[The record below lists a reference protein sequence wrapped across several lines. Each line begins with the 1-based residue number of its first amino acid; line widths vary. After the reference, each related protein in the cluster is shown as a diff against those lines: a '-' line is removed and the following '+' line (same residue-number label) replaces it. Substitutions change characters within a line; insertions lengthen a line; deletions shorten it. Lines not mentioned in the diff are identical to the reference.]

1 MQKFLVY
8 NTLYSK
14 ILVNFAPI
22 GIIETKNYSN
32 MKKRVIG
39 LFCLILLPMLA
50 MAQSPLE
57 QLAKIQA
64 DDNYII
70 GEGRSNTDSKANQSA
85 LNDLIS
91 KISVTVQSET
101 NLDMQQIA
109 DGDKVDSKTAM
120 EAVVRTYSA
129 GSLNNT
135 KSLWITHE
143 PEAYVVRYIHKNEL
157 EKVFQER
164 EDRIL
169 SYVYTA
175 QNAEREARID
185 DALRNY
191 YWALCL
197 LKSLQHPNAVK
208 IDQDGVKQTLTVWI
222 PEQIN
227 SILGSIK
234 TEIAKVEENV
244 VDLFINYKGKP
255 VTSLDFRFMDGMNY
269 SFVNSA
275 KDGLSEIELHPGTP
289 TDKLQL
295 KYEYEFAGQM
305 RQDREL
311 EMVSEV
317 FNPTPFP
324 KATVVINGPKKKE
337 MKATQEKFQETVK
350 AMSVAGHAT
359 AVQEDASAEL
369 AQNVGNIINAIKAKK
384 YDSVRDY
391 FTEGGFD
398 MFTRLI
404 NYGTASIL
412 GNPSLNFYQ
421 LGDRI
426 ICRSVPMKFAFKNN
440 NRSFVEDVT
449 FTFDADKKIESIAF
463 GLDKAARDDIFNREA
478 AGWTDSIR
486 MVIATFLENYKTAFA
501 LKRADYIKSIF
512 DDDAIIIVGHVIKK
526 AQKTAENDKYL
537 DNEMVKHTRLSKQ
550 EYIKNVERSF
560 KSNQFIN
567 IRFTDNDVKKMGV
580 GADTYGIQIHQ
591 DYYSSTYSDT
601 GYLFLMVDLNDI
613 DQPCIKV
620 RTWQPKRDPN
630 INSSFDKSDR
640 YYGLIYGGNF

>member
-1 MQKFLVY
+1 MRK
-8 NTLYSK
+8 
-14 ILVNFAPI
+14 
-22 GIIETKNYSN
+22 
-32 MKKRVIG
+32 G
-39 LFCLILLPMLA
+39 LFSLFILMLMPLLA
-50 MAQSPLE
+50 VAQSPLE

-64 DDNYII
+64 DENYIW
-70 GEGRSNTDSKANQSA
+70 GEGRNTTDSKANQGA

-101 NLDMQQIA
+101 NLDMQQVN
-109 DGDKVDSKTAM
+109 DGDKIDSKTAM
-120 EAVVRTYSA
+120 EAVIKTYAA
-129 GSLNNT
+129 GSLNNCRT
-135 KSLWITHE
+135 IWITHE
-143 PEAYVVRYIHKNEL
+143 PEAYVVRYIHKDEL

-175 QNAEREARID
+175 QNAERECRID

-208 IDQDGVKQTLTVWI
+208 IDQDGIKQTLTVWI

-227 SILGSIK
+227 SILVNIK
-234 TEIAKVEENV
+234 TAIAKVEDNV
-244 VDLFINYKGKP
+244 VDLMITYKGKP

-275 KDGLSEIELHPGTP
+275 KDGLSQIDLHPGTP
-289 TDKLQL
+289 VDKLQIR
-295 KYEYEFAGQM
+295 YEYEFAGQM

-311 EMVSEV
+311 EMVAEV

-337 MKATQEKFQETVK
+337 MKAVQEQFEETVK
-350 AMSVAGHAT
+350 AMGVAEHAT
-359 AVQEDASAEL
+359 AMQQSQDF
-369 AQNVGNIINAIKAKK
+369 AQIVGKIITAIKSKS
-384 YDSVRDY
+384 YGSVQNY
-391 FTEGGFD
+391 FTEDGYD

-404 NYGTASIL
+404 NYGTATIL
-412 GNPSLNFYQ
+412 GTPNLNFYQ
-421 LGDRI
+421 LGDRV

-449 FTFDADKKIESIAF
+449 FTFDASKKIESIAF
-463 GLDKAARDDIFNREA
+463 GLDKAARDDIFNRDA

-526 AQKTAENDKYL
+526 AQKSAENEKYL

-550 EYIKNVERSF
+550 EYIRNVERNF
-560 KSNQFIN
+560 RSNQFIN

-591 DYYSSTYSDT
+591 DYYSSNYSDT

-630 INSSFDKSDR
+630 INSTFDKSDR

>member
-1 MQKFLVY
+1 
-8 NTLYSK
+8 
-14 ILVNFAPI
+14 
-22 GIIETKNYSN
+22 
-32 MKKRVIG
+32 MKKGLIG
-39 LFCLILLPMLA
+39 LFILMLMPLLA
-50 MAQSPLE
+50 VAQSPLD

-64 DDNYII
+64 DENYIW
-70 GEGRSNTDSKANQSA
+70 GEGRNTTDSKANQGA

-101 NLDMQQIA
+101 NLDMQQVN
-109 DGDKVDSKTAM
+109 DGDKIDSKTAM
-120 EAVVRTYSA
+120 EAVIKTYAA
-129 GSLNNT
+129 GSLNNCRT
-135 KSLWITHE
+135 IWITHE
-143 PEAYVVRYIHKNEL
+143 PEAYVVRYIHKDEL

-175 QNAEREARID
+175 QNAEREGRID

-208 IDQDGVKQTLTVWI
+208 IDQDGIKQTLTVWI

-227 SILGSIK
+227 SILGGIK
-234 TEIAKVEENV
+234 TEIAKVEDNV
-244 VDLFINYKGKP
+244 VDLLISYKGKP

-337 MKATQEKFQETVK
+337 MKATQAKFEETVK
-350 AMSVAGHAT
+350 NMSVAGHAT
-359 AVQEDASAEL
+359 AVQEDASAEM
-369 AQNVGNIINAIKAKK
+369 AQIIGNIVNAIKAKK

-398 MFTRLI
+398 MFNRLVG
-404 NYGTASIL
+404 YGTATIL
-412 GNPSLNFYQ
+412 GNPSFNFYQ
-421 LGDRI
+421 LGERV

-526 AQKTAENDKYL
+526 AQKSAENSKYL

-550 EYIKNVERSF
+550 EYIRNVERSF

-591 DYYSSTYSDT
+591 DYYSSSYSDT

-630 INSSFDKSDR
+630 INSTFDKSDR

>member
-1 MQKFLVY
+1 MLM
-8 NTLYSK
+8 
-14 ILVNFAPI
+14 P
-22 GIIETKNYSN
+22 
-32 MKKRVIG
+32 
-39 LFCLILLPMLA
+39 LLAL
-50 MAQSPLE
+50 AQSPLE

-64 DDNYII
+64 DENYIW
-70 GEGRSNTDSKANQSA
+70 GEGRNTTDSKANQGA

-101 NLDMQQIA
+101 NLDMQQVNE
-109 DGDKVDSKTAM
+109 GDRIDSKTAM
-120 EAVVRTYSA
+120 EAVIKTYAA
-129 GSLNNT
+129 GSLNNCRAI
-135 KSLWITHE
+135 WITHE
-143 PEAYVVRYIHKNEL
+143 PEAYVVRYIHKDEL
-157 EKVFQER
+157 EKVFKER

-175 QNAEREARID
+175 QNAERECRID

-197 LKSLQHPNAVK
+197 LKSLQHPNALK
-208 IDQDGVKQTLTVWI
+208 IDQNGIKQTLTVWI

-227 SILGSIK
+227 SILAGIK
-234 TEIAKVEENV
+234 TAIAKVEENV
-244 VDLFINYKGKP
+244 VDLMITYKDKP

-275 KDGLSEIELHPGTP
+275 KDGLSQIDLHPGTP
-289 TDKLQL
+289 IDKLQI

-324 KATVVINGPKKKE
+324 KATVIINGPKKKE
-337 MKATQEKFQETVK
+337 MKATQEQFEQTVK
-350 AMSVAGHAT
+350 AMSVAEHAT
-359 AVQEDASAEL
+359 AVQQPEDF
-369 AQNVGNIINAIKAKK
+369 AQIVNNIITAIKAKN
-384 YDSVRDY
+384 YGAVQDY
-391 FTEGGFD
+391 FTEDGYD
-398 MFTRLI
+398 MYNRLI

-412 GNPSLNFYQ
+412 GTPNLNFYQ
-421 LGDRI
+421 LGDRV

-449 FTFDADKKIESIAF
+449 FTFDANKKIESIAF

-526 AQKTAENDKYL
+526 AQKSAENNKYL

-550 EYIKNVERSF
+550 EYIRNVERSF

-591 DYYSSTYSDT
+591 DYYSSSYSDT

-630 INSSFDKSDR
+630 INSTFDKSDR

>member
-1 MQKFLVY
+1 MRK
-8 NTLYSK
+8 
-14 ILVNFAPI
+14 
-22 GIIETKNYSN
+22 
-32 MKKRVIG
+32 G
-39 LFCLILLPMLA
+39 LFSLFILMLMSLLA
-50 MAQSPLE
+50 VAQSPLE

-64 DDNYII
+64 DENYIW
-70 GEGRSNTDSKANQSA
+70 GEGRNTTDSKANQGA

-101 NLDMQQIA
+101 NLDMQQVN
-109 DGDKVDSKTAM
+109 DGDKIDSKTAM
-120 EAVVRTYSA
+120 EAVIKTYAA
-129 GSLNNT
+129 GSLNNCRT
-135 KSLWITHE
+135 IWITHE
-143 PEAYVVRYIHKNEL
+143 PEAYVVRYIHKDEL

-175 QNAEREARID
+175 QNAERECRID

-208 IDQDGVKQTLTVWI
+208 IDQDGIKQTLTVWI

-227 SILGSIK
+227 SILVNIK
-234 TEIAKVEENV
+234 TAIAKVEDNV
-244 VDLFINYKGKP
+244 VDLMITYKGKP

-275 KDGLSEIELHPGTP
+275 KDGLSQIDLHPGTP
-289 TDKLQL
+289 VDKLQIR
-295 KYEYEFAGQM
+295 YEYEFAGQM

-311 EMVSEV
+311 EMVAEV

-337 MKATQEKFQETVK
+337 MKAVQEQFEETVK
-350 AMSVAGHAT
+350 AMGVAEHAT
-359 AVQEDASAEL
+359 AMQQSQDF
-369 AQNVGNIINAIKAKK
+369 AQIVGKIITAIKSKS
-384 YDSVRDY
+384 YGSVQNY
-391 FTEGGFD
+391 FTEDGYD

-404 NYGTASIL
+404 NYGTATIL
-412 GNPSLNFYQ
+412 GTPNLNFYQ
-421 LGDRI
+421 LGDRV

-449 FTFDADKKIESIAF
+449 FTFDARKKIESIAF
-463 GLDKAARDDIFNREA
+463 GLDKAARDDIFNRDA

-526 AQKTAENDKYL
+526 AQKSAENDKYL

-550 EYIKNVERSF
+550 EYIRNVERNF

-591 DYYSSTYSDT
+591 DYYSSNYSDT

-630 INSSFDKSDR
+630 INSTFDKSDR

>member
-1 MQKFLVY
+1 MRK
-8 NTLYSK
+8 
-14 ILVNFAPI
+14 
-22 GIIETKNYSN
+22 
-32 MKKRVIG
+32 G
-39 LFCLILLPMLA
+39 LFSLFILMLVPLLA
-50 MAQSPLE
+50 VAQSPLE

-64 DDNYII
+64 DENYIW
-70 GEGRSNTDSKANQSA
+70 GEGRNTTDSKANQGA

-101 NLDMQQIA
+101 NLDMQQVN
-109 DGDKVDSKTAM
+109 DGDKIDSKTAM
-120 EAVVRTYSA
+120 EAVIKTYAA
-129 GSLNNT
+129 GSLNNCRT
-135 KSLWITHE
+135 IWITHE
-143 PEAYVVRYIHKNEL
+143 PEAYVVRYIHKDEL
-157 EKVFQER
+157 DKVFQER

-175 QNAEREARID
+175 QNAERECRID

-208 IDQDGVKQTLTVWI
+208 IDQDGIKQTLTVWI

-227 SILGSIK
+227 SILVNIK
-234 TEIAKVEENV
+234 TAIAKVEDNV
-244 VDLFINYKGKP
+244 VDLMITYKGKP

-275 KDGLSEIELHPGTP
+275 KDGLSQIDLHPGTP
-289 TDKLQL
+289 VDKLQIR
-295 KYEYEFAGQM
+295 YEYEFAGQM

-311 EMVSEV
+311 EMVAEV

-337 MKATQEKFQETVK
+337 MKAVQEQFEETVK
-350 AMSVAGHAT
+350 AMGVAEHAT
-359 AVQEDASAEL
+359 AMQQSQDF
-369 AQNVGNIINAIKAKK
+369 AQIVGKIITAIKSKS
-384 YDSVRDY
+384 YGSVQNY
-391 FTEGGFD
+391 FTEDGYD

-404 NYGTASIL
+404 NYGTATIL
-412 GNPSLNFYQ
+412 GTPNLNF
-421 LGDRI
+421 
-426 ICRSVPMKFAFKNN
+426 
-440 NRSFVEDVT
+440 
-449 FTFDADKKIESIAF
+449 DASKKIESIAF
-463 GLDKAARDDIFNREA
+463 GLDKAARDDIFNRDA

-526 AQKTAENDKYL
+526 AQKSAENDKYL

-550 EYIKNVERSF
+550 EYIRNVERNF

-591 DYYSSTYSDT
+591 DYYSSNYSDT

-630 INSSFDKSDR
+630 INSTFDKSDR

>member
-1 MQKFLVY
+1 MRK
-8 NTLYSK
+8 
-14 ILVNFAPI
+14 
-22 GIIETKNYSN
+22 
-32 MKKRVIG
+32 G
-39 LFCLILLPMLA
+39 LFSLFILMLMPLLA
-50 MAQSPLE
+50 VAQSPLE

-64 DDNYII
+64 DENYIW
-70 GEGRSNTDSKANQSA
+70 GEGRNTTDSKANQGA

-101 NLDMQQIA
+101 NLDMQQVN
-109 DGDKVDSKTAM
+109 DGDKIDSKTAM
-120 EAVVRTYSA
+120 EAVIKTYAA
-129 GSLNNT
+129 GSLNNCRT
-135 KSLWITHE
+135 IWITHE
-143 PEAYVVRYIHKNEL
+143 PEAYVVRYIHKDEL
-157 EKVFQER
+157 DKVFQER

-175 QNAEREARID
+175 QNAERECRID

-208 IDQDGVKQTLTVWI
+208 IDQDGIKQTLTVWI

-227 SILGSIK
+227 SILVNIK
-234 TEIAKVEENV
+234 TAIAKVEDNV
-244 VDLFINYKGKP
+244 VDLMITYKGKP

-275 KDGLSEIELHPGTP
+275 KDGLSQIDLHPGTP
-289 TDKLQL
+289 VDKLQIR
-295 KYEYEFAGQM
+295 YEYEFAGQM

-311 EMVSEV
+311 EMVAEV

-337 MKATQEKFQETVK
+337 MKAVQEQFEETVK
-350 AMSVAGHAT
+350 AMGVAEHAT
-359 AVQEDASAEL
+359 AMQQSQDF
-369 AQNVGNIINAIKAKK
+369 AQIVGKIITAIKSKS
-384 YDSVRDY
+384 YGSVQNY
-391 FTEGGFD
+391 FTEDGYD

-404 NYGTASIL
+404 NYGTATIL
-412 GNPSLNFYQ
+412 GTPNLNFYQ
-421 LGDRI
+421 LGDRV

-449 FTFDADKKIESIAF
+449 FTFDANKKIESIAF
-463 GLDKAARDDIFNREA
+463 GLDKAARDDIFNRDA

-512 DDDAIIIVGHVIKK
+512 DDNAIIIVGHVIKK
-526 AQKTAENDKYL
+526 AQKSAENDKYL

-550 EYIKNVERSF
+550 EYIRNVERNF
-560 KSNQFIN
+560 RSNQFIN

-591 DYYSSTYSDT
+591 DYYSSNYSDT

-630 INSSFDKSDR
+630 INSTFDKSDR
-640 YYGLIYGGNF
+640 YFGLIYGGNF

>member
-1 MQKFLVY
+1 MRKLFG
-8 NTLYSK
+8 TL
-14 ILVNFAPI
+14 
-22 GIIETKNYSN
+22 
-32 MKKRVIG
+32 
-39 LFCLILLPMLA
+39 CLMLLPLWA
-50 MAQSPLE
+50 AAQTPLE
-57 QLAKIQA
+57 QLQKIQA
-64 DDNYII
+64 DDNYIW
-70 GEGRSNTDSKANQSA
+70 GEGRSTTDSKANQGA

-120 EAVVRTYSA
+120 EAVVRTYAA

-143 PEAYVVRYIHKNEL
+143 PEAYVVRYIHKDEL
-157 EKVFQER
+157 EKVFKER

-175 QNAEREARID
+175 QNAEREGRID

-208 IDQDGVKQTLTVWI
+208 IDQDGIKQTLTVWI

-227 SILGSIK
+227 SILVGIK

-244 VDLFINYKGKP
+244 VDLLITYKGKP

-275 KDGLSEIELHPGTP
+275 KDGLSQIDLHPGTP

-324 KATVVINGPKKKE
+324 KATVIINGPKKKE

-350 AMSVAGHAT
+350 AMSLAEHAT
-359 AVQEDASAEL
+359 AVQQPEDYAEIV
-369 AQNVGNIINAIKAKK
+369 NNIISAIKAKK
-384 YDSVRDY
+384 YGTVQDY
-391 FTEGGFD
+391 FTEGGYD
-398 MFTRLI
+398 MYNRLI
-404 NYGTASIL
+404 NYGTATIL
-412 GNPSLNFYQ
+412 GNPNLNFYQ
-421 LGDRI
+421 LGERV

-449 FTFDADKKIESIAF
+449 FTFDANRKIESIAF
-463 GLDKAARDDIFNREA
+463 GLDKAARDDIFNRDA

-526 AQKTAENDKYL
+526 AQKSAENSKYL

-550 EYIKNVERSF
+550 EYIRNVERSF

-591 DYYSSTYSDT
+591 DYYSSSYSDT

-630 INSSFDKSDR
+630 INSTFDKSDR

>member
-1 MQKFLVY
+1 
-8 NTLYSK
+8 
-14 ILVNFAPI
+14 
-22 GIIETKNYSN
+22 
-32 MKKRVIG
+32 MKKIIASA
-39 LFCLILLPMLA
+39 CLLLLPMWVA
-50 MAQSPLE
+50 AQTSKELF
-57 QLAKIQA
+57 AKIQA
-64 DDNYII
+64 DENYIW
-70 GEGRSNTDSKANQSA
+70 GEGHSNTDSKANQSA
-85 LNDLIS
+85 LNDLIG

-101 NLDMQQIA
+101 NLDMQQIN
-109 DGDKVDSKTAM
+109 DGDKIDSKTAM

-135 KSLWITHE
+135 KSIWISHE
-143 PEAYVVRYIHKNEL
+143 PEAYVIRYIHKDEL
-157 EKVFQER
+157 EKVFKER

-169 SYVYTA
+169 SYLYSA
-175 QNAEREARID
+175 QNAERECRID

-197 LKSLQHPNAVK
+197 LKSLQHPNAMK
-208 IDQDGVKQTLTVWI
+208 FEDSNGLKQTLTVWI

-227 SILGSIK
+227 SILVNIK
-234 TEIAKVEENV
+234 TEIAEIEDNV
-244 VDLFINYKGKP
+244 VDLLITYKGKP

-269 SFVNSA
+269 SFINSA

-305 RQDREL
+305 RQDKEL
-311 EMVSEV
+311 EMVAEV

-324 KATVVINGPKKKE
+324 KSTIVVNCGKKKE
-337 MKATQEKFQETVK
+337 MKQVMDKYQDAVQSMSSVEHATQ
-350 AMSVAGHAT
+350 A
-359 AVQEDASAEL
+359 AESNDF
-369 AQNVGNIINAIKAKK
+369 ANIINTILASIKSKNYSK
-384 YDSVRDY
+384 VQEY
-391 FTEGGFD
+391 FTEGGYD

-412 GNPSLNFYQ
+412 GNPTLMFYQ
-421 LGDRI
+421 LGDRVI
-426 ICRSVPMKFAFKNN
+426 ARSVPMKFSFKNN
-440 NRSFVEDVT
+440 NRTFVEDVT
-449 FTFDADKKIESIAF
+449 FTFNSDKKIESIAF

-512 DDDAIIIVGHVIKK
+512 DDNAIIIVGHVIKK
-526 AQKTAENDKYL
+526 AQHNAENDKYL

-550 EYIKNVERSF
+550 EYIKNLERSF

-630 INSSFDKSDR
+630 INSNFDKSDR

>member
-1 MQKFLVY
+1 M
-8 NTLYSK
+8 
-14 ILVNFAPI
+14 
-22 GIIETKNYSN
+22 
-32 MKKRVIG
+32 
-39 LFCLILLPMLA
+39 LLPLWA
-50 MAQSPLE
+50 AAQKPLDE
-57 QLAKIQA
+57 IARIKA
-64 DDNYII
+64 SDDYIW
-70 GEGRSNTDSKANQSA
+70 GEGRGDTDAKATQSA

-101 NLDMQQIA
+101 SLDMQSIN
-109 DGDKVDSKTAM
+109 DGKNVDSKSAM
-120 EAVVRTYSA
+120 EAVIKTYST
-129 GSLNNT
+129 GSLTNT
-135 KSLWITHE
+135 KSIFVTHE
-143 PEAYVVRYIHKNEL
+143 PNAYVFRYMEKDEL
-157 EKVFQER
+157 EKIFEER

-175 QNAEREARID
+175 QNAEREGRID

-191 YWALCL
+191 YWGFCL
-197 LKSLQHPNAVK
+197 LKSLQHPNKVK
-208 IDQDGVKQTLTVWI
+208 LEQDGVKHTLMVWI

-227 SILGSIK
+227 QLLGNIK
-234 TEIAKVEENV
+234 TEVAKIDGNV
-244 VDLFINYKGKP
+244 VDLLITYKGKP
-255 VTSLDFRFMDGMNY
+255 VTSLDFRFMDGQNY

-275 KDGLSEIELHPGTP
+275 KDGISQIELNPASP

-295 KYEYEFAGQM
+295 KYEYEFTGQM

-311 EMVSEV
+311 EMVMDV

-324 KATVVINGPKKKE
+324 KATVVVNGGSKKE
-337 MKATQEKFQETVK
+337 MKVAMMQFQEAVTT
-350 AMSVAGHAT
+350 MSEATHAT
-359 AVQEDASAEL
+359 VVEKPSLYAKTVNQ
-369 AQNVGNIINAIKAKK
+369 IISAIKSRK
-384 YDSVRDY
+384 YDQVKPF
-391 FTEGGFD
+391 FTDEGYD

-404 NYGTASIL
+404 NYGTATIL
-412 GNPSLNFYQ
+412 GNPQLHFYR
-421 LGDRI
+421 LSNRV

-440 NRSFVEDVT
+440 KRSFVEDVT
-449 FTFDADKKIESIAF
+449 FTFNDRDQIESIAF

-478 AGWTDSIR
+478 RGWNDSIR

-512 DDDAIIIVGHVIKK
+512 DDDAIIIVGHVIRK

-550 EYIKNVERSF
+550 EYIRNVERSF
-560 KSNQFIN
+560 KSNEFIN

-591 DYYSSTYSDT
+591 DYYSSSYADT
-601 GYLFLMVDLNDI
+601 GYLFLMVDLNDP
-613 DQPCIKV
+613 DLPCIKV

-630 INSSFDKSDR
+630 INSNFDKSDR

>member
-1 MQKFLVY
+1 
-8 NTLYSK
+8 
-14 ILVNFAPI
+14 
-22 GIIETKNYSN
+22 
-32 MKKRVIG
+32 MKKIIASA
-39 LFCLILLPMLA
+39 CLLLLPMWVA
-50 MAQSPLE
+50 AQTSKELF
-57 QLAKIQA
+57 AKIQA
-64 DDNYII
+64 DENYIW
-70 GEGRSNTDSKANQSA
+70 GEGHSNTDSKANQSA
-85 LNDLIS
+85 LNDLIG

-101 NLDMQQIA
+101 NLDMQQIN
-109 DGDKVDSKTAM
+109 DGDKIDSKTAM

-135 KSLWITHE
+135 KSIWISHE
-143 PEAYVVRYIHKNEL
+143 PEAYVIRYIHKDEL
-157 EKVFQER
+157 EKVFKER

-169 SYVYTA
+169 SYLYSA
-175 QNAEREARID
+175 QNAERECRID

-197 LKSLQHPNAVK
+197 LKSLQHPNAMK
-208 IDQDGVKQTLTVWI
+208 FEDSNGLKQTLTVWI

-227 SILGSIK
+227 SILVNIK
-234 TEIAKVEENV
+234 TEIAKIEDNV
-244 VDLFINYKGKP
+244 VDLLITYKGKP

-269 SFVNSA
+269 SFINSA

-305 RQDREL
+305 RQDKEL
-311 EMVSEV
+311 EMVAEV

-324 KATVVINGPKKKE
+324 KSTIVVNCGKKKE
-337 MKATQEKFQETVK
+337 MKQVMDKYQDAVQSMSSVEHATQ
-350 AMSVAGHAT
+350 A
-359 AVQEDASAEL
+359 AESNDF
-369 AQNVGNIINAIKAKK
+369 ANIINTILASIKSKNYSK
-384 YDSVRDY
+384 VQEY
-391 FTEGGFD
+391 FTEGGYD

-412 GNPSLNFYQ
+412 GNPTLMFYQ
-421 LGDRI
+421 LGDRVI
-426 ICRSVPMKFAFKNN
+426 ARSVPMKFSFKNN
-440 NRSFVEDVT
+440 NRTFVEDVT
-449 FTFDADKKIESIAF
+449 FTFNSDKKIESIAF

-512 DDDAIIIVGHVIKK
+512 DDNAIIIVGHVIKK
-526 AQKTAENDKYL
+526 AQHNAENDKYL
-537 DNEMVKHTRLSKQ
+537 DNEMVKHTRLSKL
-550 EYIKNVERSF
+550 EYIKNLERSF

-630 INSSFDKSDR
+630 INSNFDKSDR

>member
-1 MQKFLVY
+1 
-8 NTLYSK
+8 
-14 ILVNFAPI
+14 
-22 GIIETKNYSN
+22 

-39 LFCLILLPMLA
+39 FFCLILLPMLA

-135 KSLWITHE
+135 KSLWISHE
-143 PEAYVVRYIHKNEL
+143 PEAYVVRYIHKDEL

-175 QNAEREARID
+175 QNAEREGRID

-191 YWALCL
+191 YWGLCL

-208 IDQDGVKQTLTVWI
+208 IDQDGIKQTLTVWI

-227 SILGSIK
+227 GILANIK

-244 VDLFINYKGKP
+244 IDLFINYKGKP

-359 AVQEDASAEL
+359 AVQEDASAVL
-369 AQNVGNIINAIKAKK
+369 AQTVGNIINAIKAKK

-391 FTEGGFD
+391 FTEDGFD

-449 FTFDADKKIESIAF
+449 FTFDADRKIESIAF

>member
-1 MQKFLVY
+1 
-8 NTLYSK
+8 
-14 ILVNFAPI
+14 
-22 GIIETKNYSN
+22 

-39 LFCLILLPMLA
+39 FFCLILLPMLA

-135 KSLWITHE
+135 KSLWISHE
-143 PEAYVVRYIHKNEL
+143 PEAYVVRYIHKDEL

-175 QNAEREARID
+175 QNAEREGRID

-191 YWALCL
+191 YWGLCL

-208 IDQDGVKQTLTVWI
+208 IDQDGIKQTLTVWI

-227 SILGSIK
+227 GILANIK

-244 VDLFINYKGKP
+244 IDLFINYKGKP

-359 AVQEDASAEL
+359 AVQEDASAVL
-369 AQNVGNIINAIKAKK
+369 AQTVGNIINAIKAKK

-391 FTEGGFD
+391 LTEDGFD

-449 FTFDADKKIESIAF
+449 FTFDADRKIESIAF

>member
-1 MQKFLVY
+1 
-8 NTLYSK
+8 
-14 ILVNFAPI
+14 
-22 GIIETKNYSN
+22 
-32 MKKRVIG
+32 MKKNFIG
-39 LFCLILLPMLA
+39 MICLMLLPVWA
-50 MAQSPLE
+50 MAQTPLE

-64 DDNYII
+64 DDNYIW
-70 GEGRSNTDSKANQSA
+70 GEGRSTTDSKANQSA

-101 NLDMQQIA
+101 NLDMQQIN
-109 DGDKVDSKTAM
+109 DGDKIDSKTAM

-135 KSLWITHE
+135 RSIWITHE
-143 PEAYVVRYIHKNEL
+143 PEAYVVRYIHKKEL
-157 EKVFQER
+157 ERVFKER

-175 QNAEREARID
+175 QNAEREGRID

-197 LKSLQHPNAVK
+197 LKSLQHPNQLK
-208 IDQDGVKQTLTVWI
+208 IDQDGIKQTLTVLI

-234 TEIAKVEENV
+234 TDIAKVEDNV
-244 VDLFINYKGKP
+244 IDLLITYKGKP

-275 KDGLSEIELHPGTP
+275 KDGLSQIELHPGTP
-289 TDKLQL
+289 TDKLQV

-311 EMVSEV
+311 EMVAEV

-324 KATVVINGPKKKE
+324 KATVVVNGPKKKE
-337 MKATQEKFQETVK
+337 MKATQEKFQETVQ
-350 AMSVAGHAT
+350 AMSVAEHAT
-359 AVQEDASAEL
+359 AVQQPEDFAL
-369 AQNVGNIINAIKAKK
+369 IVGNIINAIKAKK
-384 YDSVRDY
+384 YDSVQDY
-391 FTEGGFD
+391 FTTDGYD

-404 NYGTASIL
+404 NYGTASVL
-412 GNPSLNFYQ
+412 GNPNLNFYK
-421 LGDRI
+421 LGDRV

-463 GLDKAARDDIFNREA
+463 GLDKSARDDIFNREA

-501 LKRADYIKSIF
+501 LKRTDYIKSIF

-526 AQKTAENDKYL
+526 AQKTAENEKYL

-550 EYIKNVERSF
+550 EYIKNVERNF
-560 KSNQFIN
+560 RSNQFIN

-591 DYYSSTYSDT
+591 DYYSSSYSDT

>member
-1 MQKFLVY
+1 
-8 NTLYSK
+8 
-14 ILVNFAPI
+14 
-22 GIIETKNYSN
+22 
-32 MKKRVIG
+32 MKKIIASA
-39 LFCLILLPMLA
+39 CLLLLPMWVA
-50 MAQSPLE
+50 AQTSKELF
-57 QLAKIQA
+57 AKIQA
-64 DDNYII
+64 DENYIW
-70 GEGRSNTDSKANQSA
+70 GEGHSNTDSKANQSA
-85 LNDLIS
+85 LNDLIG

-101 NLDMQQIA
+101 NLDMQQIN
-109 DGDKVDSKTAM
+109 DGDKIDSKTAM

-135 KSLWITHE
+135 KSIWISHE
-143 PEAYVVRYIHKNEL
+143 PEAYVIRYIHKDEL
-157 EKVFQER
+157 EKVFKER

-169 SYVYTA
+169 SYLYSA
-175 QNAEREARID
+175 QNAERECRID

-197 LKSLQHPNAVK
+197 LKSLQHPNAMK
-208 IDQDGVKQTLTVWI
+208 FEDSNGLKQTLTVWI

-227 SILGSIK
+227 SILVNIK
-234 TEIAKVEENV
+234 TEIAKIEDNV
-244 VDLFINYKGKP
+244 VDLLITYKGKP

-269 SFVNSA
+269 SFINSA

-305 RQDREL
+305 RQDKEL
-311 EMVSEV
+311 EMVAEV

-324 KATVVINGPKKKE
+324 KSTIVVNCGKKKE
-337 MKATQEKFQETVK
+337 MKQVMDKYQDAVQSMSSVEHATQ
-350 AMSVAGHAT
+350 A
-359 AVQEDASAEL
+359 AESNDF
-369 AQNVGNIINAIKAKK
+369 ANIINTILASIKSKNYSK
-384 YDSVRDY
+384 VQEY
-391 FTEGGFD
+391 FTEGGYD

-412 GNPSLNFYQ
+412 GNPTLMFYQ
-421 LGDRI
+421 LGDRVI
-426 ICRSVPMKFAFKNN
+426 ARSVPMKFSFKNN
-440 NRSFVEDVT
+440 NRTFVEDVT
-449 FTFDADKKIESIAF
+449 FTFNSDKKIESIAF

-512 DDDAIIIVGHVIKK
+512 DDNAIIIVGHVIKK
-526 AQKTAENDKYL
+526 AQHNAENDKYL

-550 EYIKNVERSF
+550 EYIKNLERSF

-630 INSSFDKSDR
+630 INSNFDKSDR

>member
-1 MQKFLVY
+1 
-8 NTLYSK
+8 
-14 ILVNFAPI
+14 
-22 GIIETKNYSN
+22 
-32 MKKRVIG
+32 MKRIFG
-39 LFCLILLPMLA
+39 SICLLLLPLWVA
-50 MAQSPLE
+50 AQTPLE

-64 DDNYII
+64 DENYII

-135 KSLWITHE
+135 KSLWISHE
-143 PEAYVVRYIHKNEL
+143 PEAYVVRYIHKDEL

-175 QNAEREARID
+175 QNAEREGRID

-191 YWALCL
+191 YWGLCL

-208 IDQDGVKQTLTVWI
+208 IDQDGIKQTLTVWI

-227 SILGSIK
+227 GILANIK

-244 VDLFINYKGKP
+244 IDLFINYKGKP

-269 SFVNSA
+269 SFINSA

-311 EMVSEV
+311 EMVAEV

-359 AVQEDASAEL
+359 AVQESASAEL
-369 AQNVGNIINAIKAKK
+369 AQTVGNIMNAIKAKK

-421 LGDRI
+421 LGDRV

-526 AQKTAENDKYL
+526 AQRTAENDKYL

>member
-1 MQKFLVY
+1 
-8 NTLYSK
+8 
-14 ILVNFAPI
+14 
-22 GIIETKNYSN
+22 
-32 MKKRVIG
+32 MKKIIASV
-39 LFCLILLPMLA
+39 CLLLLPMWVA
-50 MAQSPLE
+50 AQTSKELF
-57 QLAKIQA
+57 AKIQA
-64 DDNYII
+64 DENYIW
-70 GEGRSNTDSKANQSA
+70 GEGHSNTDSKANQSA
-85 LNDLIS
+85 LNDLIG

-101 NLDMQQIA
+101 NLDMQQIN
-109 DGDKVDSKTAM
+109 DGDKIDSKTAM

-135 KSLWITHE
+135 KSIWISHE
-143 PEAYVVRYIHKNEL
+143 PEAYVIRYIHKDEL
-157 EKVFQER
+157 EKVFKER

-169 SYVYTA
+169 SYLYSA
-175 QNAEREARID
+175 QNAERECRID

-197 LKSLQHPNAVK
+197 LKSLQHPNAMK
-208 IDQDGVKQTLTVWI
+208 FEDSNGLKQTLTVWI

-227 SILGSIK
+227 SILVNIK
-234 TEIAKVEENV
+234 TEIAKIEDNV
-244 VDLFINYKGKP
+244 VDLLITYKGKP

-269 SFVNSA
+269 SFINSA

-305 RQDREL
+305 RQDKEL
-311 EMVSEV
+311 EMVAEV

-324 KATVVINGPKKKE
+324 KSTIVVNCGKKKE
-337 MKATQEKFQETVK
+337 MKQVMDKYQDAVQSMSSVEHATQ
-350 AMSVAGHAT
+350 A
-359 AVQEDASAEL
+359 AESNDF
-369 AQNVGNIINAIKAKK
+369 ANIINTILASIKSKNYSK
-384 YDSVRDY
+384 VQEY
-391 FTEGGFD
+391 FTEGGYD

-412 GNPSLNFYQ
+412 GNPTLMFYQ
-421 LGDRI
+421 LGDRVI
-426 ICRSVPMKFAFKNN
+426 ARSVPMKFSFKNN
-440 NRSFVEDVT
+440 NRTFVEDVT
-449 FTFDADKKIESIAF
+449 FTFNSDKKIESIAF

-512 DDDAIIIVGHVIKK
+512 DDNAIIIVGHVIKK
-526 AQKTAENDKYL
+526 AQHNAENDKYL

-550 EYIKNVERSF
+550 EYIKNLERSF

-630 INSSFDKSDR
+630 INSNFDKSDR

>member
-1 MQKFLVY
+1 
-8 NTLYSK
+8 
-14 ILVNFAPI
+14 
-22 GIIETKNYSN
+22 

-39 LFCLILLPMLA
+39 FFCLILLPMLA

-135 KSLWITHE
+135 KSLWISHE
-143 PEAYVVRYIHKNEL
+143 PEAYVVRYIHKDEL

-175 QNAEREARID
+175 QNAEREGRID

-191 YWALCL
+191 YWGLCL

-208 IDQDGVKQTLTVWI
+208 IEQDGIKQTLTVWI

-227 SILGSIK
+227 GILANIK

-244 VDLFINYKGKP
+244 IDLFINYKGKP

-337 MKATQEKFQETVK
+337 MKATQEKFQETVQ

-359 AVQEDASAEL
+359 AVQEDASAVL
-369 AQNVGNIINAIKAKK
+369 AQTVGNIINAIKAKK

-391 FTEGGFD
+391 FTEDGFD

-449 FTFDADKKIESIAF
+449 FTFDANKKIESIAF

-526 AQKTAENDKYL
+526 AQKTAENEKYL
-537 DNEMVKHTRLSKQ
+537 DNEVVKHTRLSKQ

-591 DYYSSTYSDT
+591 DYYSSSYSDT

-630 INSSFDKSDR
+630 INGTFDKSDR

>member
-1 MQKFLVY
+1 M
-8 NTLYSK
+8 
-14 ILVNFAPI
+14 
-22 GIIETKNYSN
+22 
-32 MKKRVIG
+32 
-39 LFCLILLPMLA
+39 ILLPLWVS
-50 MAQSPLE
+50 AQTPLE
-57 QLAKIQA
+57 QLQKIQA
-64 DDNYII
+64 DDNYIW
-70 GEGRSNTDSKANQSA
+70 GEGRSTTDSKADQGA

-143 PEAYVVRYIHKNEL
+143 PEAYVVRYILKSEL
-157 EKVFQER
+157 EKVFKER

-175 QNAEREARID
+175 QNAEREGRID

-197 LKSLQHPNAVK
+197 LKSLQHPNQLK
-208 IDQDGVKQTLTVWI
+208 IDQNGIKQTLTVWI

-227 SILGSIK
+227 SILVGIK

-244 VDLFINYKGKP
+244 VDLLITYKGKP

-269 SFVNSA
+269 SFVNSV
-275 KDGLSEIELHPGTP
+275 KDGLSQIDLHPGTP
-289 TDKLQL
+289 TDKLQI

-311 EMVSEV
+311 EMVAEV

-337 MKATQEKFQETVK
+337 MKATQEKFEQTVK
-350 AMSVAGHAT
+350 AMSVAEHAT
-359 AVQEDASAEL
+359 AVQQPEDF
-369 AQNVGNIINAIKAKK
+369 AQIIGNILTAIKGKN
-384 YDSVRDY
+384 YSSVQDY
-391 FTEGGFD
+391 FTEGGYD

-404 NYGTASIL
+404 NYGTATIL
-412 GNPSLNFYQ
+412 GNPNLNFYQ
-421 LGDRI
+421 LGDRV

-501 LKRADYIKSIF
+501 LKRADYIKIIF

-526 AQKTAENDKYL
+526 AQKSAENDKYL

-591 DYYSSTYSDT
+591 DYYSSSYSDT

>member
-1 MQKFLVY
+1 
-8 NTLYSK
+8 
-14 ILVNFAPI
+14 
-22 GIIETKNYSN
+22 
-32 MKKRVIG
+32 MKKIIASA
-39 LFCLILLPMLA
+39 CLLLLPMWVA
-50 MAQSPLE
+50 AQTSKELF
-57 QLAKIQA
+57 AKIQA
-64 DDNYII
+64 DENYIW
-70 GEGRSNTDSKANQSA
+70 GEGHSNTDSKANQSA
-85 LNDLIS
+85 LNDLIG

-101 NLDMQQIA
+101 NLDMQQIN
-109 DGDKVDSKTAM
+109 DGDKIDSKTAM

-135 KSLWITHE
+135 KSIWISHE
-143 PEAYVVRYIHKNEL
+143 PEAFVIRYIHKDEL
-157 EKVFQER
+157 EKVFKER

-169 SYVYTA
+169 SYLYSA
-175 QNAEREARID
+175 QNAERECRID

-197 LKSLQHPNAVK
+197 LKSLQHPNAMK
-208 IDQDGVKQTLTVWI
+208 FEDSNGLKQTLTVWI

-227 SILGSIK
+227 SILVNIK
-234 TEIAKVEENV
+234 TEIAKIEDNV
-244 VDLFINYKGKP
+244 VDLLITYKGKP

-269 SFVNSA
+269 SFINSA

-305 RQDREL
+305 RQDKEL
-311 EMVSEV
+311 EMVAEV

-324 KATVVINGPKKKE
+324 KSTIVVNCGKKKE
-337 MKATQEKFQETVK
+337 MKQVMDKYQDAVQSMSSVEHATQ
-350 AMSVAGHAT
+350 A
-359 AVQEDASAEL
+359 AESNDF
-369 AQNVGNIINAIKAKK
+369 ANIINTILASIKSKNYSK
-384 YDSVRDY
+384 VQEY
-391 FTEGGFD
+391 FTEGGYD

-412 GNPSLNFYQ
+412 GNPTLMFYQ
-421 LGDRI
+421 LGDRVI
-426 ICRSVPMKFAFKNN
+426 ARSVPMKFSFKNN
-440 NRSFVEDVT
+440 NRTFVEDVT
-449 FTFDADKKIESIAF
+449 FTFNSDKKIESIAF

-512 DDDAIIIVGHVIKK
+512 DDNAIIIVGHVIKK
-526 AQKTAENDKYL
+526 AQHNAENDKYL

-550 EYIKNVERSF
+550 EYIKNLERSF

-630 INSSFDKSDR
+630 INSNFDKSDR

>member
-1 MQKFLVY
+1 
-8 NTLYSK
+8 
-14 ILVNFAPI
+14 
-22 GIIETKNYSN
+22 
-32 MKKRVIG
+32 MKRIFG
-39 LFCLILLPMLA
+39 SICLLLLPLWVA
-50 MAQSPLE
+50 AQTPLE

-64 DDNYII
+64 DENYII

-135 KSLWITHE
+135 KSLWISHE
-143 PEAYVVRYIHKNEL
+143 PEAYVVRYIHKDEL

-175 QNAEREARID
+175 QNAEREGRID

-191 YWALCL
+191 YWGLCL

-208 IDQDGVKQTLTVWI
+208 IDQDGIKQTLTVWI

-227 SILGSIK
+227 GILANIK

-244 VDLFINYKGKP
+244 IDLFINYKGKP

-311 EMVSEV
+311 EMVAEV

-359 AVQEDASAEL
+359 AVQESASAEL
-369 AQNVGNIINAIKAKK
+369 AQTVGNIMNAIKAKK

-421 LGDRI
+421 LGDRV

-526 AQKTAENDKYL
+526 AQRTAENDKYL

>member
-1 MQKFLVY
+1 
-8 NTLYSK
+8 
-14 ILVNFAPI
+14 
-22 GIIETKNYSN
+22 

-39 LFCLILLPMLA
+39 FICLILLPMLS
-50 MAQSPLE
+50 MAQNPLE

-135 KSLWITHE
+135 KSLWISHE
-143 PEAYVVRYIHKNEL
+143 PEAYVVRYIHKDEL

-175 QNAEREARID
+175 QNAEREGRID

-191 YWALCL
+191 YWGLCL

-208 IDQDGVKQTLTVWI
+208 IDQDGIKQTLTVWI

-227 SILGSIK
+227 GILANIK

-244 VDLFINYKGKP
+244 IDLFINYKGKP

-269 SFVNSA
+269 SFINSA

-359 AVQEDASAEL
+359 AVEESASADL
-369 AQNVGNIINAIKAKK
+369 AQTVGNIMNAIKAKK

-421 LGDRI
+421 LGDRV

-526 AQKTAENDKYL
+526 AQRTAENDKYL

>member
-1 MQKFLVY
+1 
-8 NTLYSK
+8 
-14 ILVNFAPI
+14 
-22 GIIETKNYSN
+22 
-32 MKKRVIG
+32 MKKLLTCIS
-39 LFCLILLPMLA
+39 LMLLPVMA
-50 MAQSPLE
+50 MAQKPLD
-57 QLAKIQA
+57 QFAKIQA
-64 DDNYII
+64 DDNYIW

-101 NLDMQQIA
+101 SLDMQQIN
-109 DGDKVDSKTAM
+109 DGDKIDSKTAM
-120 EAVVRTYSA
+120 DAVIRTYAA

-143 PEAYVVRYIHKNEL
+143 PEAYVIRYIHKSEL

-175 QNAEREARID
+175 LNAEREGRVD
-185 DALRNY
+185 DALRNF
-191 YWALCL
+191 YWGLCL

-208 IDQDGVKQTLTVWI
+208 IDQEGVKHTLTVWI

-227 SILGSIK
+227 HILGNIK
-234 TEIAKVEENV
+234 CEIANVEENV
-244 VDLFINYKGKP
+244 VDLLLTYKGKP

-275 KDGLSEIELHPGTP
+275 KDGLSQIELHPGTP

-311 EMVSEV
+311 EMVAEV

-324 KATVVINGPKKKE
+324 KATVVVNGPKKKD
-337 MKATQEKFQETVK
+337 MKATMVKYQEAVQE
-350 AMSVAGHAT
+350 MSTATHAT
-359 AVQEDASAEL
+359 A
-369 AQNVGNIINAIKAKK
+369 AQSPQDYTKIVTNIIAAIKSKK
-384 YDSVRDY
+384 YDTVRDY

-404 NYGTASIL
+404 NYGTASVL
-412 GNPSLNFYQ
+412 GNPQLNFFQ
-421 LGDRI
+421 LGDRV

-449 FTFDADKKIESIAF
+449 FTFNAAKQIESIAF

-526 AQKTAENDKYL
+526 AQHTAENDKYL
-537 DNEMVKHTRLSKQ
+537 DNEVVKHTRLSKQ
-550 EYIKNVERSF
+550 EYIRNVERSF

-591 DYYSSTYSDT
+591 DYYSSSYSDT

-630 INSSFDKSDR
+630 INGNFDKSDR

>member
-1 MQKFLVY
+1 MKRL
-8 NTLYSK
+8 L
-14 ILVNFAPI
+14 
-22 GIIETKNYSN
+22 ET
-32 MKKRVIG
+32 
-39 LFCLILLPMLA
+39 FCLILLPLWVS
-50 MAQSPLE
+50 AQTPLE
-57 QLAKIQA
+57 QLQKIQA
-64 DDNYII
+64 DDNYIW
-70 GEGRSNTDSKANQSA
+70 GEGRSTTDSKADQGA

-143 PEAYVVRYIHKNEL
+143 PEAYVVRYILKSEL
-157 EKVFQER
+157 EKVFKER

-175 QNAEREARID
+175 QNAEREGRID

-197 LKSLQHPNAVK
+197 LKSLQHPNQLK
-208 IDQDGVKQTLTVWI
+208 IDQNGIKQTLTVWI

-227 SILGSIK
+227 SILVGIK

-244 VDLFINYKGKP
+244 VDLLITYKGKP

-269 SFVNSA
+269 SFVNSV
-275 KDGLSEIELHPGTP
+275 KDGLSQIDLHPGTP
-289 TDKLQL
+289 TDKLQI

-311 EMVSEV
+311 EMVAEV

-337 MKATQEKFQETVK
+337 MKATQEKFEQTVK
-350 AMSVAGHAT
+350 AMSVAEHAT
-359 AVQEDASAEL
+359 AVQQPEDF
-369 AQNVGNIINAIKAKK
+369 AQIIGNILTAIKGKN
-384 YDSVRDY
+384 YSSVQDY
-391 FTEGGFD
+391 FTEGGYD

-404 NYGTASIL
+404 NYGTATIL
-412 GNPSLNFYQ
+412 GNPNLNFYQ
-421 LGDRI
+421 LGDRV

-526 AQKTAENDKYL
+526 AQKSAENDKYL

-591 DYYSSTYSDT
+591 DYYSSSYSDT